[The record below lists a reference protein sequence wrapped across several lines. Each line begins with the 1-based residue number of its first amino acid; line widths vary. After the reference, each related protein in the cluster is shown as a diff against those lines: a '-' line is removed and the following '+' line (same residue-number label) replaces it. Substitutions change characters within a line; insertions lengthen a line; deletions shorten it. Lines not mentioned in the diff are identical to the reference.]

1 MNQLLQEQIA
11 PPLKKSVKIKQIAA
25 AIFLIIGLF
34 SAGTESSLAPLY
46 QESDFS
52 DIVFY
57 RSLTYITIALLS
69 IIGFIILS
77 TISANRPTK
86 LMIYVLI
93 GFEGFHSLCNILKI
107 AGCLSSVPVDIQN
120 TIYTIFSVATI
131 IGKIYAYSI
140 IIKNSSIAEND
151 IKWIN
156 ILCISAIANLY
167 TTLHIL
173 LISFGVFQ
181 SLIIDSF
188 GILTILLIIAYIK
201 FCRCAAFNGNVDNE
215 DSAIESYSPINKY
228 TVSMVITTIII
239 LITMT
244 IYDKLIVQELMMI
257 NI

>member
-1 MNQLLQEQIA
+1 M
-11 PPLKKSVKIKQIAA
+11 
-25 AIFLIIGLF
+25 
-34 SAGTESSLAPLY
+34 PLY
-46 QESDFS
+46 QTSG
-52 DIVFY
+52 IVY
-57 RSLTYITIALLS
+57 YKSLTHIIIALLS

-86 LMIYVLI
+86 LMIYVII
-93 GFEGFHSLCNILKI
+93 GIEGLNSLYNII
-107 AGCLSSVPVDIQN
+107 SISECLSSVPVEIQN
-120 TIYTIFSVATI
+120 TIYTIFRVAAI

-140 IIKNSSIAEND
+140 IIKNNSIAEND

-156 ILCISAIANLY
+156 ILCISAISNLY

-181 SLIIDSF
+181 SFIDSF
-188 GILTILLIIAYIK
+188 GILFILLIIAYIK
-201 FCRCAAFNGNVDNE
+201 FCRCAAFNGNVHNE
-215 DSAIESYSPINKY
+215 GSAIESYSPINKY
-228 TVSMVITTIII
+228 TVSMVITTVII